1 MLQFIAPTVQFILA
15 VALYGERFTTA
26 HAIAFG
32 AIWVAIGIYV
42 VSMLRQGSPT
52 ITPPE

>member
-1 MLQFIAPTVQFILA
+1 VQFILA
-15 VALYGERFTTA
+15 VALYGEHFTTA

-42 VSMLRQGSPT
+42 VSLLHQARIT